1 MMRPVLMRSALMRRV
16 RPLLLLPILAVFA
29 GCFSAAPPV
38 PKEQYFRLV
47 ATPPA
52 AQVERPISG
61 GIEIVPF
68 AGAGV
73 MSERPLLFSADG
85 GRKLEQRN
93 YAYWTDGPPQMLRDQ
108 LVSYLRQAGI
118 ADRVVPSELRVESAY
133 AVRGTIKRL
142 EQLVGAASGA
152 VIAIELSVLESSSD
166 RLILSRV
173 YTAENAT
180 TGQSIDDAVTAL
192 NDGLDEIFAAFAGDL
207 AAADF

>member
-1 MMRPVLMRSALMRRV
+1 MRPFLMRSF
-16 RPLLLLPILAVFA
+16 RPLALVPILATLA
-29 GCFSAAPPV
+29 GCFGSAPPV
-38 PKEQYFRLV
+38 PQEQYFRLI
-47 ATPPA
+47 A
-52 AQVERPISG
+52 AQPAEQASRQISG

-68 AGAGV
+68 AGEGV

-93 YAYWTDGPPQMLRDQ
+93 YAYWTDAPPQMLRDQ
-108 LVSYLRQAGI
+108 LVSFLRQASV

-142 EQLVGAASGA
+142 EQLVGDSSGA
-152 VIAIELSVLESSSD
+152 VISLELAVLENSSD
-166 RLILSRV
+166 RLILSKV
-173 YTAENAT
+173 YTAERPT
-180 TGQSIDDAVTAL
+180 SGQSIDDAVAAL